1 MENGKLLVLVV
12 CDAGMAISSMMVNK
26 IEALLSPLKMEFL
39 VVSLLPIS
47 VPAFTRQS
55 AVDIIVSTSPIPGDI
70 NVPVVNGLPLLTGF
84 RESTFNE
91 EICQLA
97 EDIFDK
103 KTGE

>member
-12 CDAGMAISSMMVNK
+12 CDAGMAISSMIGHK
-26 IEALLSPLKMEFL
+26 IEALLSPLKMDFI

-103 KTGE
+103 KA